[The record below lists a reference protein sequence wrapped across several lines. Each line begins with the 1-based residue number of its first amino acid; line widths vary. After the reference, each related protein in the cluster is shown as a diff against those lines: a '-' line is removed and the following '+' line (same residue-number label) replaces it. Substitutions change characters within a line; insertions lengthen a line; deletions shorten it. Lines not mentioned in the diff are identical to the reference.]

1 LFVRAMELTDLAK
14 GGIRGVT
21 VEGVEVVLCN
31 VDNGIFAVSRR
42 CGHENAPLNFGT
54 LNRNIIT
61 CPLHFA
67 QFDVRTGKAL
77 LGPASK
83 DYGKRMEPPLSK
95 EEVVPKFK
103 TMLHQEMGTHD
114 LRTFKVKVEDGA
126 IWVDVSCS
134 LSEFIMGPY

>member
-1 LFVRAMELTDLAK
+1 MFVRALELNDLAK
-14 GGIRGVT
+14 GGIRSVT

-31 VDNGIFAVSRR
+31 VDGSVFAVSRR

-54 LNRNIIT
+54 LNRNILT

-83 DYGKRMEPPLSK
+83 DYGKRKDTPTSK
-95 EEVVPKFK
+95 DEVVPKFK
-103 TMLHQEMGTHD
+103 SMLHQEMGTHD
-114 LRTFKVKVEDGA
+114 LRTFKVRVEDDA

-134 LSEFIMGPY
+134 PTEFIIGPY

>member
-1 LFVRAMELTDLAK
+1 MFVRALELNDLAN
-14 GGIRGVT
+14 GGIRSVT

-31 VDNGIFAVSRR
+31 VDGNVFAVSRR

-54 LNRNIIT
+54 LNRNILT

-83 DYGKRMEPPLSK
+83 DYGKRKDTTPSK

-103 TMLHQEMGTHD
+103 SMLHQEMGTHD
-114 LRTFKVKVEDGA
+114 LRTFKVRVKDDA
-126 IWVDVSCS
+126 IWVDVSCTPA
-134 LSEFIMGPY
+134 EFIIGPD

>member
-1 LFVRAMELTDLAK
+1 MFVKALELSDLAK
-14 GGIRGVT
+14 GGILGVMI
-21 VEGVEVVLCN
+21 EGVEAVLCN
-31 VDNGIFAVSRR
+31 VDGSIFAVSRR

-77 LGPASK
+77 LGPASR
-83 DYGKRMEPPLSK
+83 DYGKRKEPPLSK
-95 EEVVPKFK
+95 DDVVPKFK
-103 TMLHQEMGTHD
+103 SMLHQEMGTHD
-114 LRTFKVKVEDGA
+114 LRTFKVKVEDDA

-134 LSEFIMGPY
+134 PAVFIMGPN

>member
-1 LFVRAMELTDLAK
+1 LFVRALELNDLAN
-14 GGIRGVT
+14 GGIRSVT

-31 VDNGIFAVSRR
+31 VDGSVFAVSRR

-54 LNRNIIT
+54 LNRNILT

-83 DYGKRMEPPLSK
+83 DYGKRKDATPSK
-95 EEVVPKFK
+95 EEAVPKFK
-103 TMLHQEMGTHD
+103 SMLHQEMGTHD
-114 LRTFKVKVEDGA
+114 LRTFKVRVEDDV
-126 IWVDVSCS
+126 IWVDVSCTPA
-134 LSEFIMGPY
+134 EFIIGPD